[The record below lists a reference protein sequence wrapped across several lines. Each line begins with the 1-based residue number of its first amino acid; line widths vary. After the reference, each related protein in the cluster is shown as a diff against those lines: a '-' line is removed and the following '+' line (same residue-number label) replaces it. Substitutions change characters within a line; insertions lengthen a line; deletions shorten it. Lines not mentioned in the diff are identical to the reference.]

1 MLVNMLGGGSHLR
14 SIFPTCEAAFLRV
27 IEARPEAQG
36 EREGSMIVF

>member
-36 EREGSMIVF
+36 EREGSTIVF